1 MRRSFF
7 NRSITLALV
16 VITGGLPIVGQAQT
30 APFPNKPVRII
41 VPATPGGSSDV
52 FARAIAV
59 RLQEALKQPVIV
71 EYKAG
76 AGTNIGS
83 DFVAKS
89 APDGHTL
96 LINGIIMASNPSMN
110 SNMAFSPTKDL
121 AAVIEVAEIPNVFT
135 AHPSLQVN
143 SMKELVELA
152 KKEPNKLNYGTPGP
166 GSSGHL
172 SGELLGLKTGAML
185 THIPYQGNA
194 QATADHIGGTLQ
206 VGIVNLPV
214 AVPFVKAGRLKPLAV
229 TSRKRSPL
237 MPDVPTVAESLGV
250 PDYELSGWFGI
261 FAPART
267 PPEIVA
273 RLQDEINRLMKDA
286 SFVDIIK
293 TAGGEISGGSSAQLD
308 AKLKKDTERL
318 SELIKL
324 TGMANK

>member
-1 MRRSFF
+1 
-7 NRSITLALV
+7 
-16 VITGGLPIVGQAQT
+16 
-30 APFPNKPVRII
+30 
-41 VPATPGGSSDV
+41 
-52 FARAIAV
+52 
-59 RLQEALKQPVIV
+59 
-71 EYKAG
+71 
-76 AGTNIGS
+76 
-83 DFVAKS
+83 
-89 APDGHTL
+89 
-96 LINGIIMASNPSMN
+96 
-110 SNMAFSPTKDL
+110 
-121 AAVIEVAEIPNVFT
+121 
-135 AHPSLQVN
+135 
-143 SMKELVELA
+143 
-152 KKEPNKLNYGTPGP
+152 
-166 GSSGHL
+166 
-172 SGELLGLKTGAML
+172 
-185 THIPYQGNA
+185 
-194 QATADHIGGTLQ
+194 